1 MEANEEIKRG
11 LDEKAEKNTGG
22 DSRISAKP
30 GVSAG
35 PHDKVEQV
43 REILFGAQRD
53 EYDRRFNRLE
63 ELLAKNTSSI
73 NSEMTEK
80 LGAIR
85 DEYDKRFALLE
96 ELFAKNIE
104 EMISDIQDLKDKKV
118 EKESVS
124 KLLNGLLKLSRDL
137 DVVREDKA

>member
-1 MEANEEIKRG
+1 M
-11 LDEKAEKNTGG
+11 
-22 DSRISAKP
+22 S
-30 GVSAG
+30 
-35 PHDKVEQV
+35 
-43 REILFGAQRD
+43 
-53 EYDRRFNRLE
+53 
-63 ELLAKNTSSI
+63 
-73 NSEMTEK
+73 EK